1 MRDRRF
7 VAEHRGGV
15 LTRESHVFLARWAVD
30 CAEVVIGHFEVQS
43 VDERPREALRTGRRW
58 ADGEVRTGVA
68 MKAAVAAHAA
78 ARSVSDPA
86 AVAAARAAGHAVA
99 TAHCADHCVG
109 ALLYVMKALKAA
121 GMDARL
127 EFERRIERL
136 PETLRDQV
144 AVRSLRFGI

>member
-7 VAEHRGGV
+7 VAGHRGGV
-15 LTRESHVFLARWAVD
+15 LTRESHVCLARWAVD

-43 VDERPREALRTGRRW
+43 SDVRPREALRTGRRW

-68 MKAAVAAHAA
+68 MKASVAAHAA

-99 TAHCADHCVG
+99 TAHCADHCAG
-109 ALLYVMKALKAA
+109 ALRYAMKALKAA
-121 GMDARL
+121 GMDPGA
-127 EFERRIERL
+127 EFERQIARL
-136 PETLRDQV
+136 PEALRDQV
-144 AVRSLRFGI
+144 RGRIGK